1 MANHRGGSGNF
12 AEDRE
17 RASEAGRK
25 GGQHSGG
32 NFKNDPQRASEAG
45 KKGGK
50 NSHGSR
56 ERATRTVL
64 FDAVLISPTQPHR
77 PRRRHLP
84 AVFLSVGGCAPA
96 GRSAHWSPVNRHGCL
111 MSSLKFSVSRQEALL
126 IMITMFWGGTFLAV
140 QYAVSLSG
148 PLFFVGLRFATAAL
162 AVGLLSLRTL
172 RGLTWLEVKAGVA
185 IGVAIALGY
194 GLQTWGLQTI
204 SSSKSAFIT
213 AMYVP
218 LVPLLQWLCLGRMP
232 GVMSCVG
239 IVLAFIGLI
248 LLAGPENNLLALGVG
263 EMITLAS
270 ALAIAA
276 EIILISA
283 WAGKV
288 DVRRVTVVQLATASL
303 VAFAAM
309 KPAGESVPSLT
320 PALLGVALGLGI
332 FSAIIQVTMN
342 WAQRSVSPT
351 RATLIYTGEPVWAGI
366 FGRLAGERL
375 PLLALLGCVLILA
388 GVLVSELKWKRK
400 SPPQVSTNDDAQ
412 PLTDLADRREP

>member
-1 MANHRGGSGNF
+1 M
-12 AEDRE
+12 
-17 RASEAGRK
+17 
-25 GGQHSGG
+25 
-32 NFKNDPQRASEAG
+32 
-45 KKGGK
+45 
-50 NSHGSR
+50 
-56 ERATRTVL
+56 
-64 FDAVLISPTQPHR
+64 
-77 PRRRHLP
+77 
-84 AVFLSVGGCAPA
+84 
-96 GRSAHWSPVNRHGCL
+96 
-111 MSSLKFSVSRQEALL
+111 
-126 IMITMFWGGTFLAV
+126 
-140 QYAVSLSG
+140 
-148 PLFFVGLRFATAAL
+148 
-162 AVGLLSLRTL
+162 
-172 RGLTWLEVKAGVA
+172 
-185 IGVAIALGY
+185 
-194 GLQTWGLQTI
+194 
-204 SSSKSAFIT
+204 
-213 AMYVP
+213 
-218 LVPLLQWLCLGRMP
+218 
-232 GVMSCVG
+232 G

-309 KPAGESVPSLT
+309 KPAGESVPPLT
-320 PALLGVALGLGI
+320 PTLLGVALGLGI

-375 PLLALLGCVLILA
+375 PLLALLGCFFILA

-400 SPPQVSTNDDAQ
+400 PPPQMSKNDDAQ
-412 PLTDLADRREP
+412 PLPELVDRREP

>member
-1 MANHRGGSGNF
+1 M
-12 AEDRE
+12 
-17 RASEAGRK
+17 
-25 GGQHSGG
+25 
-32 NFKNDPQRASEAG
+32 
-45 KKGGK
+45 
-50 NSHGSR
+50 
-56 ERATRTVL
+56 
-64 FDAVLISPTQPHR
+64 
-77 PRRRHLP
+77 
-84 AVFLSVGGCAPA
+84 
-96 GRSAHWSPVNRHGCL
+96 
-111 MSSLKFSVSRQEALL
+111 
-126 IMITMFWGGTFLAV
+126 
-140 QYAVSLSG
+140 
-148 PLFFVGLRFATAAL
+148 
-162 AVGLLSLRTL
+162 
-172 RGLTWLEVKAGVA
+172 TWLEVKAGVA

-194 GLQTWGLQTI
+194 GLQTWGLQSI

-232 GVMSCVG
+232 GGMSCVG

-309 KPAGESVPSLT
+309 KPAGESVPPLT

-375 PLLALLGCVLILA
+375 PLLALLGCVFILA

-400 SPPQVSTNDDAQ
+400 PPPQMSTNNDAQ
-412 PLTDLADRREP
+412 PLPDLADRREP